1 MASWRGFA
9 GLGRTALRSM
19 ASYLL
24 LLQNPFLCTVSTSFS
39 ALRPPVR
46 VICQGGLPLPPMPN
60 YSSSQHLFSSKVIT
74 SLACLPTL
82 EAPRAET
89 TLPWSPQCPAAAGSL
104 AWPGLLCKHFP
115 LVPLGAGL
123 TVPSLCPEE
132 VGPRCQQLQEGCSAP
147 ALEELWAPPASGGRQ
162 AQP

>member
-1 MASWRGFA
+1 MAG
-9 GLGRTALRSM
+9 
-19 ASYLL
+19 YLL
-24 LLQNPFLCTVSTSFS
+24 LLQDPFLCTVSTSFS

-46 VICQGGLPLPPMPN
+46 VTCQGGLALPPMPN

-104 AWPGLLCKHFP
+104 PWPGLLCKHFP

-123 TVPSLCPEE
+123 TVLSLCPKEAR
-132 VGPRCQQLQEGCSAP
+132 PLCQQLQQEGCSAP
-147 ALEELWAPPASGGRQ
+147 ALEEPRAP
-162 AQP
+162 QPQGVTRLSPEIM

>member
-1 MASWRGFA
+1 
-9 GLGRTALRSM
+9 M

-82 EAPRAET
+82 EALRAET

-115 LVPLGAGL
+115 LVPLGAGIIVEIYFCFFMRSFVNSYL
-123 TVPSLCPEE
+123 DISFIAFVLLYC
-132 VGPRCQQLQEGCSAP
+132 
-147 ALEELWAPPASGGRQ
+147 
-162 AQP
+162 